1 MAASKLRLHTL
12 GVFFCVCTG
21 CAPQNDS
28 PMVRQLLADAKQQ
41 LTPDRRTA
49 VFDVA
54 GKLSGGTLTLTGEIQ
69 NASLKQQLLQF
80 LKSKSEFTIVDSL
93 TTLPH
98 QSLGERTYGVVTVSV
113 ANVRTQPENSAE
125 LCTQVLLGTPL
136 TVLKKES
143 GWYYVQT
150 PDQYLGWM
158 DDGFQQMDQTEFNTW
173 SHQSRVIITEPY
185 GFTYRAK
192 DKKEVVS
199 DVAFGGMLVTRGEAG
214 SFYEVVYPDGRE
226 ALLPKEIA
234 MPYTQWI
241 TNTKVTSESVIRTAH
256 RFFGIP
262 YLWGGTSSKGF
273 DCSGFTKTVFYF
285 HGILLPR
292 DASQQVHIG
301 EPVDI
306 GADFEN
312 VKTGDLLFFGAKA
325 EGNAKEK
332 VTHVGIYLQDR
343 KFIHSSTDVHI
354 NSLNP
359 ADPDF
364 SEYRLKYFLRAKRII
379 GAGPET
385 GVQRLVDLPYYG
397 EHEH

>member
-1 MAASKLRLHTL
+1 MSLSKFRLQPL
-12 GVFFCVCTG
+12 LALLPLAIGCTPG
-21 CAPQNDS
+21 GET
-28 PMVRQLLADAKQQ
+28 PMVRQLLADARQH
-41 LTPDRRTA
+41 LAPDRRTV
-49 VFDVA
+49 VFDVT
-54 GKLSGGTLTLTGEIQ
+54 GRLSGGTLTLTGEVHSP
-69 NASLKQQLLQF
+69 ALKEQLLQF
-80 LKSKSEFTIVDSL
+80 LKSKSEYSIVDSL
-93 TTLPH
+93 NTLPH
-98 QSLGERTYGVVTVSV
+98 PSLGEKTHGVVTVSV
-113 ANVRTQPENSAE
+113 ANLRTQAQNAAE
-125 LCTQVLLGTPL
+125 LCTQTLLGTPL
-136 TVLKKES
+136 KVLKKES

-158 DDGFQQMDQTEFNTW
+158 DDGFQQMDEAEFNAW
-173 SHQSRVIITEPY
+173 MNQPRVIITEPY

-192 DKKEVVS
+192 DRNNVVS
-199 DVAFGGMLVTRGEAG
+199 DVAFGGILVTKGEAG
-214 SFYEVVYPDGRE
+214 SFYQVVYPDGRE
-226 ALLPKEIA
+226 ALLPKELA

-241 TNTKVTSESVIRTAH
+241 SNTKATPENIVRTAH
-256 RFFGIP
+256 RFFGVP

-306 GADFEN
+306 GTDFEN
-312 VKTGDLLFFGAKA
+312 VRTGDLLFFGAKA
-325 EGNAKEK
+325 EGNTKEK

-343 KFIHSSTDVHI
+343 MFIHASTDVHI

-364 SEYRLKYFLRAKRII
+364 SEYRLRSFLRVKRII

-385 GVQRLVDLPYYG
+385 GVHRLVDLPYYG
-397 EHEH
+397 AYEH